1 MSEKEEKKNG
11 KGLIII
17 LLVLIGLL
25 TGGVVYL
32 FIKSGQDGNQISL
45 LERKSRT
52 AEDKFNTLTKD
63 VLKAEEL
70 LKTIDISGI
79 DSNLLADGIAE
90 IKAYKEEKEASIA
103 ELKDKINQLIAESDG
118 QAKNFSQFKALYA
131 KLKTEVYLL
140 RSEVS
145 KLKAKNQAL
154 IAENAK
160 LKEENA
166 RLGTDLEGAN
176 QRNAELTDER
186 NSLEKQVN
194 LGKRLTTFDVIG
206 EAIKLRRNGA
216 EKSTNRARRADKI
229 RVAFTIAKNPLVK
242 PGNLNLYLRV
252 IDPNDRVMTDGGSE
266 FQYKNERLAYT
277 AKETINYQNVSTDVI
292 LYGEKFGLKSFEEGN
307 YKVQVYTDKE
317 MIAVATFELR

>member
-1 MSEKEEKKNG
+1 MSETQEKKKG

-32 FIKSGQDGNQISL
+32 F
-45 LERKSRT
+45 LETVKGDERESVLVRKNT
-52 AEDKFNTLTKD
+52 TIENKFGILTKD
-63 VLKAEEL
+63 VQKAEEL

-79 DSNLLADGIAE
+79 DSNLLGEGIAE
-90 IKAYKEEKEASIA
+90 IQAYKKEKEASIA
-103 ELKDKINQLIAESDG
+103 DLKDKINQLLKESDG

-166 RLGTDLEGAN
+166 KLGSDLQGAN
-176 QRNAELTDER
+176 KRNADLSDKN
-186 NSLEKQVN
+186 NSLEQQVN
-194 LGKRLTTFDVIG
+194 LGKRLTTFDVVG

-229 RVAFTIAKNPLVK
+229 RVAFTIAKNPLVEK
-242 PGNLNLYLRV
+242 GNLNLYLRV
-252 IDPNDRVMTDGGSE
+252 VDPNGRVMTDGGSE
-266 FQYKNERLAYT
+266 FNYKNEKLGYT
-277 AKETINYQNVSTDVI
+277 AVETINYQNATTDVI
-292 LYGEKFGLKSFEEGN
+292 LYGEKFGLKTFEEGT
-307 YKVQVYTDKE
+307 YKVQVYTEKE
-317 MIAVATFELR
+317 MIAVSTFELR